1 VYDTLIHHAT
11 ILDGT
16 GAPEMPG
23 DVAIE
28 DGHIAAIAPAGSLDA
43 RGTRE
48 VIDATGK
55 ILSPGFIDTH
65 THDDIVVI
73 TAPEMLPKLSQ
84 GVTTVIAGNCGISAA
99 PFLNVPT
106 PPDPMPLLG
115 KPDTFRY
122 PTFKSYVAAINAA
135 RPSVNVASF
144 VGHTSLRGN
153 HMRDFDRPATATE
166 IAAMRDQLEESLDAG
181 ALGLSTGL
189 AYANAYAAPTE
200 EVIELAKALH
210 TTGRA
215 ARYATHLRTE
225 FAEVLDAMD
234 EAFTIGTRAQ
244 APVIVSHLK
253 CAGIANWGRSPEL
266 LASLER
272 AALERATSATDVG
285 CDVYPYSASSSLL
298 DLKQVTSDFD
308 IVITWSDPH
317 PDVSGRLLAD
327 IAREWNMPLLDTAR
341 RLQPAGAVYHNMSEE
356 DVQRILKHP
365 ASMIGSDGLPNDPHP
380 HPRLWGTFP
389 RVLGHYSRDLNLFPL
404 REAIR
409 KMTSL
414 SATRFGLTDRGV
426 IRKDNWADLVL
437 FDANTIIDT
446 ATFKSPIRPAA
457 GIEAVWVNGA
467 LSYRHGHPTG
477 HRSGRYIRHTQE

>member
-1 VYDTLIHHAT
+1 MFDTLIHHAQ

-16 GAPEMPG
+16 GASETLG

-28 DGHIAAIAPAGSLDA
+28 DGHIAAITGPGGLDA
-43 RGTRE
+43 RSARE
-48 VIDATGK
+48 VIDATAK

-84 GVTTVIAGNCGISAA
+84 GVTTVVAGNCGISAA
-99 PFLNVPT
+99 PFAGLAQAQ

-122 PTFKSYVAAINAA
+122 PTFQSYVNAVNAA
-135 RPSVNVASF
+135 KPAVNVATF

-166 IAAMRDQLEESLDAG
+166 IAAMREQLEESLAAG

-189 AYANAYAAPTE
+189 AYANAFAAPTE
-200 EVIELAKALH
+200 EVMTLAEAL
-210 TTGRA
+210 TTAG

-234 EAFTIGTRAQ
+234 EAFTIGTHAH

-253 CAGIANWGRSPEL
+253 CAGVANWGRSPEL
-266 LASLER
+266 LKSLEHAPAR
-272 AALERATSATDVG
+272 DVG

-308 IVITWSDPH
+308 IVITWSTPH
-317 PDVSGRLLAD
+317 PDVSGRLLSD
-327 IAREWNMPLLDTAR
+327 IAKEWDLPLMDTAR
-341 RLQPAGAVYHNMSEE
+341 RLQPAGAVYHNMSED

-389 RVLGHYSRDLNLFPL
+389 RVLGHYSRDLHLMPL
-404 REAIR
+404 PEAVR
-409 KMTSL
+409 KMTGL
-414 SATRFGLTDRGV
+414 SASRFGFKDRGL
-426 IRKDNWADLVL
+426 IREGYNADLVL
-437 FDANTIIDT
+437 FDAATIADT
-446 ATFKSPIRPAA
+446 ATFKDPIRPAA
-457 GIEAVWVNGA
+457 GIEAVWVNGI
-467 LSYRHGHPTG
+467 LSYRNGKPTG
-477 HRSGRYIRHTQE
+477 HRSGRFLPRSKNS